1 MPTEEVFTAPHREGV
16 EGTVRNTKP
25 LNYNGNLID
34 DFKLTFKDGK
44 VVDFEAG
51 QGEETLKHLL
61 DTDEGA
67 VRLGEIALVPHS
79 SPISQSGLIFFNTL
93 YDENASCHLALGQ
106 AYPTNLENGENMSAA
121 EQKEAGINKSLIHE
135 DFMMGSA
142 DLTVYG
148 ITENGDKEEILKD
161 GEWAIHS

>member
-1 MPTEEVFTAPHREGV
+1 M
-16 EGTVRNTKP
+16 TKM
-25 LNYNGNLID
+25 L
-34 DFKLTFKDGK
+34 
-44 VVDFEAG
+44 
-51 QGEETLKHLL
+51 
-61 DTDEGA
+61 
-67 VRLGEIALVPHS
+67 
-79 SPISQSGLIFFNTL
+79 
-93 YDENASCHLALGQ
+93 CHLALGQ
-106 AYPTNLENGENMSAA
+106 AYPTNLENGENMSAD

>member
-1 MPTEEVFTAPHREGV
+1 
-16 EGTVRNTKP
+16 
-25 LNYNGNLID
+25 
-34 DFKLTFKDGK
+34 
-44 VVDFEAG
+44 
-51 QGEETLKHLL
+51 
-61 DTDEGA
+61 
-67 VRLGEIALVPHS
+67 
-79 SPISQSGLIFFNTL
+79 
-93 YDENASCHLALGQ
+93 
-106 AYPTNLENGENMSAA
+106 MSAD